1 MPNDTSPSPS
11 IRQSLRD
18 LFRGDNLKE
27 ILHNWRWVLAF
38 TRRHWP
44 GVAGLTLLGLLSSS
58 LNLAAAIITKNLIG
72 SIIALDMDRLVPMAV
87 LMVLSAALG
96 VAFQSAASRYS
107 ARLSTTMHQ
116 EIQKLT
122 FDRVVHG
129 DWMAVRRYPTGD
141 LLSRFSGDIGT
152 IAGCAMTFL
161 PNVIVQLFTVLV
173 TLVTIFYFDPVMAL
187 ICLVSTPVLFLASR
201 SLLRRQHAFN
211 RKLRE
216 VNSGMTAFQAET
228 FRNIDTLKGFG
239 IESAV
244 SGQLEQ
250 WQKKEREMILEHN
263 SFTIRTNAML
273 SSMGTLVQYAAIG
286 YCIWRLWQGHMILDT
301 MTFFLQQRGTLQ
313 NAFSGLVGQ
322 IPRLLGGSVAA
333 ERIRELTDL
342 PQDPAPTDEVPT
354 PWCHVRLENVSAAYE
369 DGVKVLEDISL
380 TAGPGEIIALV
391 GPSGEGKTTLLRL
404 LLGLMQPQGGTME
417 LTDARGTVHTLG
429 TRTRRYFSYVP
440 QGNTL
445 LAGSIA
451 ENLRLVDPKA
461 SDEQIIAALEG
472 ACAWDFVSQMPGTIH
487 ARLGEG
493 GLGLSEGQAQRIAIA
508 RALMRKAPAM
518 LLDEI
523 TSALDMETE
532 QKVLSY
538 LMNLGVTCI
547 VSTHRPSVLT
557 MCTRAY
563 RVENGRITQLSEEEI
578 WNLTASM

>member
-1 MPNDTSPSPS
+1 MPNEATPTPS

-18 LFRGDNLKE
+18 LLRGENLKE
-27 ILHNWRWVLAF
+27 IWSNWKWIMTF
-38 TRRHWP
+38 TRRHWL
-44 GVAGLTLLGLLSSS
+44 GVVGLTFFGLLSSS
-58 LNLAAAIITKNLIG
+58 LNLAAAIITKNLIA
-72 SIIALDMDRLVPMAV
+72 SIISLDMDRLLPMVV
-87 LMVLSAALG
+87 LMVLCAALS
-96 VAFQSAASRYS
+96 VLFQSGAARYS

-122 FDRVVHG
+122 FDRLVHG
-129 DWMAVRRYPTGD
+129 DWMAVRRFPTGD
-141 LLSRFSGDIGT
+141 LLSRFSGDIGN
-152 IAGCAMTFL
+152 IASCAMTFL

-173 TLVTIFYFDPVMAL
+173 TLGIIFYYDPIMAL

-201 SLLRRQHAFN
+201 TLLRRQHAFN
-211 RKLRE
+211 RRLRI

-244 SGQLEQ
+244 SGQLED

-263 SFTIRTNAML
+263 AFTIRTSALL
-273 SSMGTLVQYAAIG
+273 SSMGTLVQYAAMG

-342 PQDPAPTDEVPT
+342 PQDPDSTDEVPT
-354 PWCHVRLENVSAAYE
+354 PWCKIRLENVSAAYE
-369 DGVKVLEDISL
+369 DGVKVLEDITL
-380 TAGPGEIIALV
+380 EAGPGEVIALV

-404 LLGLMQPQGGTME
+404 LLGLMQPLGGNME

-451 ENLRLVDPKA
+451 DNLRLVDPDA

-472 ACAWDFVSQMPGTIH
+472 ACAWEFVSQMPGTIH

-532 QKVLSY
+532 QRVLSY

-563 RVENGRITQLSEEEI
+563 RVEDGHITRLTEEEI
-578 WNLTASM
+578 RNLTASM

>member
-1 MPNDTSPSPS
+1 MPNEATPTPS

-18 LFRGDNLKE
+18 LLRGENLKT
-27 ILHNWRWVLAF
+27 IWSNWKWIMTF
-38 TRRHWP
+38 TRRHWL
-44 GVAGLTLLGLLSSS
+44 GVLGLTFFGLLSSS
-58 LNLAAAIITKNLIG
+58 LNLAAAIITKKLIA
-72 SIIALDMDRLVPMAV
+72 SIIAIDMERLMPMVV
-87 LMVLSAALG
+87 LMVLCAALS
-96 VAFQSAASRYS
+96 VLFHSFSARYS
-107 ARLSTTMHQ
+107 ARLSTVMHQ

-122 FDRVVHG
+122 FDRLVHG
-129 DWMAVRRYPTGD
+129 DWMEVRRYPTGD
-141 LLSRFSGDIGT
+141 LLSRFSGDIGN

-173 TLVTIFYFDPVMAL
+173 TLGIIFYYDPVMAL

-201 SLLRRQHAFN
+201 TLLRRQHAFN
-211 RKLRE
+211 RKLRV

-244 SGQLEQ
+244 SGQLED

-263 SFTIRTNAML
+263 AFTIRTNALL
-273 SSMGTLVQYAAIG
+273 SSMGTLVQYAAMG

-342 PQDPAPTDEVPT
+342 PQDPASTDEVPT
-354 PWCHVRLENVSAAYE
+354 PWCHIRLENVSAAYE
-369 DGVKVLEDISL
+369 DGVKVLEDITL
-380 TAGPGEIIALV
+380 KAGPGEVIALV
-391 GPSGEGKTTLLRL
+391 GPSGKGKTTLLRL
-404 LLGLMQPQGGTME
+404 LLGLMQPLGGVME

-451 ENLRLVDPKA
+451 ENLRLVDPNA

-472 ACAWDFVSQMPGTIH
+472 ACAWDFVSRMPGTIH
-487 ARLGEG
+487 AKLGEG

-532 QKVLSY
+532 QRVLSY

-563 RVENGRITQLSEEEI
+563 RVEDGRITQLTESEI
-578 WNLTASM
+578 AALTAAM

>member
-87 LMVLSAALG
+87 LMVLSAALS
-96 VAFQSAASRYS
+96 VAFQSVASRFS

-116 EIQKLT
+116 EIQKYT
-122 FDRVVHG
+122 FDRLVHA
-129 DWMAVRRYPTGD
+129 DWMAVRRYATGD
-141 LLSRFSGDIGT
+141 LLNRFSTDIGN

-173 TLVTIFYFDPVMAL
+173 TLGTILFFDPIMAL

-201 SLLRRQHAFN
+201 TLLRRQHEFN

-216 VNSGMTAFQAET
+216 VSSGMSSFESET

-239 IESAV
+239 IEDAV
-244 SGQLEQ
+244 SGQLDR
-250 WQKKEREMILEHN
+250 WQKESRDMILAHN
-263 SFTIRTNAML
+263 TFTIRTNAL
-273 SSMGTLVQYAAIG
+273 LTSMGTLVQYAAMG

-322 IPRLLGGSVAA
+322 IPRILGGSVAA

-404 LLGLMQPQGGTME
+404 LLGLMQPLGGTME

-429 TRTRRYFSYVP
+429 SRTRRYFSYVP

-451 ENLRLVDPKA
+451 ENLRLVDPNA

-472 ACAWDFVSQMPGTIH
+472 ACAWEFVSQMPGTIH

-532 QKVLSY
+532 RRVLGY

-563 RVENGRITQLSEEEI
+563 RVEEGRITQLTDEEI
-578 WNLTASM
+578 GSLTVAM

>member
-1 MPNDTSPSPS
+1 MRNDTAPTPS

-18 LFRGDNLKE
+18 LLQDGHMRE
-27 ILHNWRWVLAF
+27 ILRSWRWVLTF
-38 TRRHWP
+38 TRRHWA
-44 GVAGLTLLGLLSSS
+44 GVTGLTLFGLLSSA
-58 LNLAAAIITKNLIG
+58 LNLAAAIVTKNLIG
-72 SIIALDMDRLVPMAV
+72 SIIALDLDRLVPMAV
-87 LMVLSAALG
+87 LMVLCAAMS
-96 VAFQSAASRYS
+96 VAFQSIASRYS

-116 EIQKLT
+116 QIQKET
-122 FDRVVHG
+122 FDRLVHA
-129 DWMAVRRYPTGD
+129 DWMSVRQYPTGD

-152 IAGCAMTFL
+152 LSSCAMTFL
-161 PNVIVQLFTVLV
+161 PNVIVQSFTVLV
-173 TLVTIFYFDPVMAL
+173 TLVTIFFYDPIMAL

-201 SLLRRQHAFN
+201 TLLRRQHTYN

-216 VNSGMTAFQAET
+216 VSSGMTAFQSET

-239 IESAV
+239 IEGAV
-244 SGQLEQ
+244 SGQLDR
-250 WQKKEREMILEHN
+250 WQDREREMILEHN
-263 SFTIRTNAML
+263 AFTIRTNALL
-273 SSMGTLVQYAAIG
+273 SSMGTLVQYAAIA

-301 MTFFLQQRGTLQ
+301 MTFFLQQRGVLQ

-322 IPRLLGGSVAA
+322 IPRLLSGSVAA
-333 ERIRELTDL
+333 ERIRELTEL
-342 PQDPAPTDEVPT
+342 PQDPEPTDELPT
-354 PWCHVRLENVSAAYE
+354 PWCRIRLEKVSAAYE
-369 DGVKVLEDISL
+369 DGVKVLADISL
-380 TAGPGEIIALV
+380 TAGPGEVIALV

-404 LLGLMQPQGGTME
+404 LLGLMQPMGGVME
-417 LTDARGTVHTLG
+417 LLDARGTVHTLG

-445 LAGSIA
+445 LAGTIA
-451 ENLRLVDPKA
+451 ENLRMVNPDA
-461 SDEQIIAALEG
+461 TDEEIIAALEG

-523 TSALDMETE
+523 TSALDMDTE
-532 QKVLSY
+532 QKVLGY

-563 RVENGRITQLSEEEI
+563 RVEEGRITQLSEEEI
-578 WNLTASM
+578 SALTAAM

>member
-250 WQKKEREMILEHN
+250 WQKKERDMILEHN
-263 SFTIRTNAML
+263 TFTIRTNAML

>member
-1 MPNDTSPSPS
+1 MPNEATTTPS

-18 LFRGDNLKE
+18 LLRGDNFKE
-27 ILHNWRWVLAF
+27 ILHNWRWVLTF
-38 TRRHWP
+38 TRRHWL
-44 GVAGLTLLGLLSSS
+44 GVAGLTLFGLLSSS
-58 LNLAAAIITKNLIG
+58 LNLAAAIITKKLIG

-87 LMVLSAALG
+87 LMVLFAAMS

-107 ARLSTTMHQ
+107 TRLSTTMHQ

-141 LLSRFSGDIGT
+141 LLSRFSGDIST

-173 TLVTIFYFDPVMAL
+173 TLVTIFYYDPVMAL
-187 ICLVSTPVLFLASR
+187 ICLISTPVLFLASR

-211 RKLRE
+211 RKLRT
-216 VNSGMTAFQAET
+216 VSSGMTSFQSET

-250 WQKKEREMILEHN
+250 WQKKERDMILEHN

-342 PQDPAPTDEVPT
+342 PQDPAPTDELPT
-354 PWCHVRLENVSAAYE
+354 PWCHVRLENVSVSYD
-369 DGVKVLEDISL
+369 DGVKVLENISL

-404 LLGLMQPQGGTME
+404 LLGLMQPLSGTME

-451 ENLRLVDPKA
+451 QNLRLVDPKA

-487 ARLGEG
+487 AKLGEG

-532 QKVLSY
+532 QKVLNY

-578 WNLTASM
+578 WNLTAAM